1 MTQTTSSIDT
11 FNHFFHQPSL
21 HPMVAV
27 GDLSRADDAL
37 YEEQDFGMYCVIL
50 MDASFGDLFKNGQQI
65 HYQSGSIFSLKPG
78 QRAALRRDYT
88 VKPRG
93 WMLAFR
99 PELLVKSGLGRDFYM
114 FDFFNHEV
122 SSALE
127 LTERERGIMVNC
139 FENTFSELLQEPDYL
154 TNHMIRLS
162 IGQLLSYC
170 KRFFERQYI
179 ERVAS
184 GRNLGRRLDTMI
196 DHYLSSGSR
205 AAGPAYRQLVRGA
218 IQSVTQLLQFP
229 GQTRTTHFGTGIH
242 SGQNHSGRPETP
254 VQHIHASR
262 CHCGR
267 TGFRLRQPLHAA
279 VYRQDRPLAAAIPQ
293 QPGQRQR
300 FRCQEANQTTAM
312 STAAKPIPYD
322 R

>member
-196 DHYLSSGSR
+196 DHYLSSGS
-205 AAGPAYRQLVRGA
+205 AAQQGQPTVSWCAEQFNLSPNYFSSLVKRELHISAQEFIQGKIIQAAQKLLSSTSMPVGAIAEELGFAYANHFTRLFTGKTGLSPQQYRNSQVSGNASGARMQTRQL
-218 IQSVTQLLQFP
+218 Q
-229 GQTRTTHFGTGIH
+229 
-242 SGQNHSGRPETP
+242 
-254 VQHIHASR
+254 
-262 CHCGR
+262 
-267 TGFRLRQPLHAA
+267 
-279 VYRQDRPLAAAIPQ
+279 
-293 QPGQRQR
+293 
-300 FRCQEANQTTAM
+300 
-312 STAAKPIPYD
+312 
-322 R
+322 

>member
-11 FNHFFHQPSL
+11 FNHYFHQPSL

-37 YEEQDFGMYCVIL
+37 YEEQDFGMFCVIL

-88 VKPRG
+88 VKPHG

-196 DHYLSSGSR
+196 DHYLSSGS
-205 AAGPAYRQLVRGA
+205 AAQQGQPTVSWCAEQFNLSPNYFSSLVKRELHISAQEFIQGKIIQAAQKLLSSTSMPVGAIAEELGFAYANHFTRLFTGKTGLSPQQYRNSQVSGNASGARKQTRQL
-218 IQSVTQLLQFP
+218 Q
-229 GQTRTTHFGTGIH
+229 
-242 SGQNHSGRPETP
+242 
-254 VQHIHASR
+254 
-262 CHCGR
+262 
-267 TGFRLRQPLHAA
+267 
-279 VYRQDRPLAAAIPQ
+279 
-293 QPGQRQR
+293 
-300 FRCQEANQTTAM
+300 
-312 STAAKPIPYD
+312 
-322 R
+322 

>member
-11 FNHFFHQPSL
+11 FNHYFHQPSL

-37 YEEQDFGMYCVIL
+37 YEEQDFGMFCVIL
-50 MDASFGDLFKNGQQI
+50 MDASFGDLFKNGQLI

-196 DHYLSSGSR
+196 DHYLSSGS
-205 AAGPAYRQLVRGA
+205 AAQQGQPTVSWCAEQFNLSPNYFSSLVKRELHISAQEFIQGKIIQAAQKLLSSTSMPVGAIAEELGFAYANHFTRLFTGKTGLSPQQYRNSQVSGNASGARMQTRQL
-218 IQSVTQLLQFP
+218 Q
-229 GQTRTTHFGTGIH
+229 
-242 SGQNHSGRPETP
+242 
-254 VQHIHASR
+254 
-262 CHCGR
+262 
-267 TGFRLRQPLHAA
+267 
-279 VYRQDRPLAAAIPQ
+279 
-293 QPGQRQR
+293 
-300 FRCQEANQTTAM
+300 
-312 STAAKPIPYD
+312 
-322 R
+322 

>member
-11 FNHFFHQPSL
+11 FNHYFHQPSL

-184 GRNLGRRLDTMI
+184 GRNLGRRLDTII
-196 DHYLSSGSR
+196 DHYLSSGS
-205 AAGPAYRQLVRGA
+205 AAQQGQPTVSWCAEQFNLSPNYFSSLVKRELHISAQEFIQGKIIQAAQKLLSSTSMPVGAIAEELGFAYANHFTRLFTGKTGLSPQQYRNSQVSGNASGARMQTRQL
-218 IQSVTQLLQFP
+218 Q
-229 GQTRTTHFGTGIH
+229 
-242 SGQNHSGRPETP
+242 
-254 VQHIHASR
+254 
-262 CHCGR
+262 
-267 TGFRLRQPLHAA
+267 
-279 VYRQDRPLAAAIPQ
+279 
-293 QPGQRQR
+293 
-300 FRCQEANQTTAM
+300 
-312 STAAKPIPYD
+312 
-322 R
+322 

>member
-1 MTQTTSSIDT
+1 MTASVSSIDT
-11 FNHFFHQPSL
+11 FNHYFHQPSL

-37 YEEQDFGMYCVIL
+37 YAEQDFGMYCVIL
-50 MDASFGDLFKNGQQI
+50 MDAVFGELRKNGQPIQ
-65 HYQSGSIFSLKPG
+65 YQSGSIFSLKPG

-127 LTERERGIMVNC
+127 LSERERGTMINC
-139 FENTFSELLQEPDYL
+139 FENTFSELLQDPDYL

-170 KRFFERQYI
+170 KRFFERQYF
-179 ERVAS
+179 ERVVS

-196 DHYLSSGSR
+196 DHYLSSGS
-205 AAGPAYRQLVRGA
+205 AAQQGQPTVGWCADQFNLTANYFGSLVKREMHISAQEFIQGKIIQAAQKLLESTTMSVGA
-218 IQSVTQLLQFP
+218 IAEELGFAYANHFTRLFTGKTGMSPLQYRNSRIS
-229 GQTRTTHFGTGIH
+229 GSASDARKQTR
-242 SGQNHSGRPETP
+242 
-254 VQHIHASR
+254 
-262 CHCGR
+262 
-267 TGFRLRQPLHAA
+267 
-279 VYRQDRPLAAAIPQ
+279 
-293 QPGQRQR
+293 
-300 FRCQEANQTTAM
+300 
-312 STAAKPIPYD
+312 
-322 R
+322 

>member
-1 MTQTTSSIDT
+1 MTQTTSTIDT
-11 FNHFFHQPSL
+11 FNHYFHQPSL

-37 YEEQDFGMYCVIL
+37 YEEQDFGMFCVIL
-50 MDASFGDLFKNGQQI
+50 MDASFGDLFKNGQLI

-78 QRAALRRDYT
+78 QRVALKRDYT

-196 DHYLSSGSR
+196 DHYLSSGS
-205 AAGPAYRQLVRGA
+205 AAQQGQPTVSWCAEQFNLSPNYFSSLVKRELHISAQEFIQGKIIQAAQKLLSSTSMPVGSRGSLPA
-218 IQSVTQLLQFP
+218 
-229 GQTRTTHFGTGIH
+229 
-242 SGQNHSGRPETP
+242 RP
-254 VQHIHASR
+254 ASR
-262 CHCGR
+262 R
-267 TGFRLRQPLHAA
+267 SNTATARSAA
-279 VYRQDRPLAAAIPQ
+279 TLPV
-293 QPGQRQR
+293 PG
-300 FRCQEANQTTAM
+300 
-312 STAAKPIPYD
+312 SKPD
-322 R
+322 NCNKHRGKADTVR

>member
-1 MTQTTSSIDT
+1 MTQNTSSIDT
-11 FNHFFHQPSL
+11 FNHYFHQPSL

-78 QRAALRRDYT
+78 QRAAFRRDYT

-196 DHYLSSGSR
+196 DHYLSSGS
-205 AAGPAYRQLVRGA
+205 AAQQGQPTVSWCAEQFNLSPNYFSSLVKRELHISAQEFIQGKIIQAAQKLLSTTSMPVGAIAEELGFAYANHFTRLFTGKTGLSPQQYRNSQVSGNASGARKQTRQL
-218 IQSVTQLLQFP
+218 Q
-229 GQTRTTHFGTGIH
+229 
-242 SGQNHSGRPETP
+242 
-254 VQHIHASR
+254 
-262 CHCGR
+262 
-267 TGFRLRQPLHAA
+267 
-279 VYRQDRPLAAAIPQ
+279 
-293 QPGQRQR
+293 
-300 FRCQEANQTTAM
+300 
-312 STAAKPIPYD
+312 
-322 R
+322 

>member
-11 FNHFFHQPSL
+11 FNHYFHQPSL

-37 YEEQDFGMYCVIL
+37 YEEQDFGMFCVIL
-50 MDASFGDLFKNGQQI
+50 MDASFGDLFKNGQLI

-78 QRAALRRDYT
+78 QRAALKRDYT

-184 GRNLGRRLDTMI
+184 GRNLGRRLDTII
-196 DHYLSSGSR
+196 DHYLSSGS
-205 AAGPAYRQLVRGA
+205 AAQQGQPTVSWCAEQFNLSPNYFSSLVKRELHISAQEFIQGKIIQAAQKLLSSTSMPVGAIAEELGFAYANHFTRLFTGKTGLSPQQYRNSQISGNASGARKQTRQL
-218 IQSVTQLLQFP
+218 Q
-229 GQTRTTHFGTGIH
+229 
-242 SGQNHSGRPETP
+242 
-254 VQHIHASR
+254 
-262 CHCGR
+262 
-267 TGFRLRQPLHAA
+267 
-279 VYRQDRPLAAAIPQ
+279 
-293 QPGQRQR
+293 
-300 FRCQEANQTTAM
+300 
-312 STAAKPIPYD
+312 
-322 R
+322 